1 MISCDLLLW
10 LLSLVKSDCLWKIE
24 KWSKIPAV
32 WNTYKNLVNSAWWN
46 KMVRVLFY
54 YSRMKLNWS
63 LLQALFKRK
72 TNRCVVKN
80 VFFFFNMDLL
90 LLPEIGHENICIIF
104 ISESI
109 FSVPCISKTKNTL
122 SFRWS
127 SFVNDFPLVQPC
139 ANYLQNGTPT
149 EWIFVAS
156 MRLQISS
163 LSKQSQII
171 RLLTLATFPGFVL
184 QSPVKSL
191 ITRLNS
197 PSFHH
202 FLDWSAQRLS
212 LMRL

>member
-1 MISCDLLLW
+1 M
-10 LLSLVKSDCLWKIE
+10 
-24 KWSKIPAV
+24 
-32 WNTYKNLVNSAWWN
+32 
-46 KMVRVLFY
+46 
-54 YSRMKLNWS
+54 
-63 LLQALFKRK
+63 
-72 TNRCVVKN
+72 
-80 VFFFFNMDLL
+80 FFFLNLDLL
-90 LLPEIGHENICIIF
+90 LLPEIGHENNISVIF
-104 ISESI
+104 VSESI
-109 FSVPCISKTKNTL
+109 FSVPCISKTENTL
-122 SFRWS
+122 SLRWS

-184 QSPVKSL
+184 QSPVKNL